1 MTPTQAMN
9 AATAQDQLTPPPA
22 PSGGPALALSL
33 LAHAL
38 LVLALAWG
46 VNWSRTDPMVSFSAE
61 IWSPTV
67 QEAAPAPPPPAPPAP
82 PEPEAPKAA
91 PVPPPP
97 PAVLRQQ
104 AEQREADLALEK
116 RRKEE
121 KQKALAEQAD
131 KLAKEKAAKEKLAKE
146 KAQKDKLEREKA
158 EKDKTEQAR
167 KLKEKEQKE
176 RDKAKE
182 EARKEQARK
191 EAAEQDKL
199 RQDQL
204 RRMKAQLASA
214 SSASNAASTGTVANA
229 TGAPSAQGNA
239 PRSAAPSSSYAGK
252 IVQLIKDNTR
262 YTDPNAGAWSVVVM
276 VRTARDGRIT
286 EAKVITT
293 SGNRAFDDA
302 VLRGVQRM
310 EFVPKDV
317 DGRVPDVLLR
327 EGLEIKVTL

>member
-1 MTPTQAMN
+1 MT
-9 AATAQDQLTPPPA
+9 AATARDPLTPPQA
-22 PSGGPALALSL
+22 PSAGRALALSL

-46 VNWSRTDPMVSFSAE
+46 VKWSRTDPMVSFSAE

-67 QEAAPAPPPPAPPAP
+67 QEAAPAPPPPPPPAP
-82 PEPEAPKAA
+82 PEPEAPKA
-91 PVPPPP
+91 PPPP
-97 PAVLRQQ
+97 PPSVLRQQ
-104 AEQREADLALEK
+104 AQQREADLALEK

-121 KQKALAEQAD
+121 KQKALTEQAE
-131 KLAKEKAAKEKLAKE
+131 KLTKEKAAKEKQARE

-158 EKDKTEQAR
+158 EKDKAEQAR
-167 KLKEKEQKE
+167 KLKEKEQKD
-176 RDKAKE
+176 RDRAKE

-214 SSASNAASTGTVANA
+214 SSASTATSAVANA
-229 TGAPSAQGNA
+229 TGGPNAQGSA

-276 VRTARDGRIT
+276 VRTERSGRIT
-286 EAKVITT
+286 EAKVVTT

-302 VLRGVQRM
+302 VLRGVQKM

-317 DGRVPDVLLR
+317 DGRVPEVLLR